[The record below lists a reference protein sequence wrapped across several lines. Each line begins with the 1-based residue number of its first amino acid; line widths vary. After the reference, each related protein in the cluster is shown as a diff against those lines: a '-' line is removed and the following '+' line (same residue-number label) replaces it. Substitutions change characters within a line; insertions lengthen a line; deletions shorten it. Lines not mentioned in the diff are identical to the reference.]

1 MFRIHTVVALACCT
15 ALTGCLVP
23 EKFTA
28 SADFKPDG
36 SYRYQFD
43 GTVVNALA
51 AMEIQKNGK
60 LNDAEKA
67 KIKKALDKEASQPG
81 MQKLQA
87 MSDTRYALKYDG
99 ELKPSDKRSGSPYFV
114 FHVST
119 REWKERR
126 VLTVSGP
133 QIKPKDQKELES
145 LGIKPNGKIAVTLPA
160 DAKVLQHNANGTPGM
175 LSKAYTW
182 NVGSLGDKPSI
193 QFQLP

>member
-99 ELKPSDKRSGSPYFV
+99 QNTDTNKMPVTMED
-114 FHVST
+114 
-119 REWKERR
+119 
-126 VLTVSGP
+126 GP
-133 QIKPKDQKELES
+133 
-145 LGIKPNGKIAVTLPA
+145 
-160 DAKVLQHNANGTPGM
+160 KVLQIVFGEGITSAGKIPESAENYAKAVSGINEM
-175 LSKAYTW
+175 LTKNPFKREA
-182 NVGSLGDKPSI
+182 K
-193 QFQLP
+193 

>member
-1 MFRIHTVVALACCT
+1 MFRIHTVIALACCA

-23 EKFTA
+23 EKFSA
-28 SADFKPDG
+28 SADFKTDG

-60 LNDAEKA
+60 LSDQDRA
-67 KIKKALDKEASQPG
+67 KVQKALDKEASRPG

-87 MSDTRYALKYDG
+87 TSDTRYALKYDG
-99 ELKPSDKRSGSPYFV
+99 ELKMNEKHSGSPYFV
-114 FHVST
+114 LNVST
-119 REWKERR
+119 RDWKERR

-133 QIKPKDQKELES
+133 QIKPKEQKELEQ
-145 LGIKPNGKIAVTLPA
+145 LGIKPSGKIAITLPA
-160 DAKVLQHNANGTPGM
+160 DAKVLQHNAKGTPGL

-182 NVGSLGDKPSI
+182 DVGSLGDKPSI